1 MSKRLLEPI
10 LMGGIR
16 NNYFFNGR
24 LLSAEDLR
32 DEQAANSEGRRRL
45 GQAIGDGVVYGLY
58 VSETIGTSSK
68 SAPVITV
75 EPGLCVN
82 RRGVALAL
90 TEATDVSL
98 VRPVPPGATPS
109 SSATFQDCQPLAT
122 SVYVAGEGVYLLT
135 IGPSSGKEGRAPVSG
150 LGNSDGACNSHYTI
164 EGVQFRLI
172 PLDFTAAELSD
183 HARLRNLVAYKCYG
197 VADMQSFFRNPF
209 GPVVEGYGLLDDLRS
224 TLLTD
229 CEVPLAVLHWTAQGG
244 INFIDEWA
252 VRRPVT
258 EQPVADKWPLLFG
271 ARRVSETEAMCL
283 QFQDQIEEITL
294 KETSLDSIVAA
305 ARFKYL
311 PPVGLLP
318 IKGTGSPNG
327 FNPQKFFGDRASK
340 EIATTDG
347 NLLRALLHEALHH
360 DPIELSAPEKIQ
372 LYVIWENLQAVEG
385 LLTTQLAL
393 VFASHTLP
401 YRGVARY
408 GYGRWDISRFASSV
422 I

>member
-10 LMGGIR
+10 LTGGIR

-32 DEQAANSEGRRRL
+32 EEQAANSEGRKRL

-58 VSETIGTSSK
+58 VSETVGTSSK

-75 EPGLCVN
+75 EPGLCIN
-82 RRGVALAL
+82 RLGVTLALA
-90 TEATDVSL
+90 EATDVSL
-98 VRPVPPGATPS
+98 VRPVPPGATPAS
-109 SSATFQDCQPLAT
+109 GATFQDCQPLET

-135 IGPSSGKEGRAPVSG
+135 IGPSSSKEGRAPVSG
-150 LGNSDGACNSHYTI
+150 LGNSGGTCNSHYTV

-172 PLDFTAAELSD
+172 PLNFTAAELND

-197 VADMQSFFRNPF
+197 VEDAQGFFRNPF
-209 GPVVEGYGLLDDLRS
+209 GPVVEGYGLLDSLRS

-229 CEVPLAVLHWTAQGG
+229 CEVPLAVLHWTAQAG

-252 VRRPVT
+252 VRRSVTESPVT
-258 EQPVADKWPLLFG
+258 EKWPLLFG
-271 ARRVSETEAMCL
+271 ERRLSETEAMCL
-283 QFQDQIEEITL
+283 QFQDQVEEIAI
-294 KETSLDSIVAA
+294 KETGLDSIVATD
-305 ARFKYL
+305 RFKYL

-318 IKGTGSPNG
+318 IKGAGSPSG
-327 FNPQKFFGDRASK
+327 FSPQKFFGDLASK
-340 EIATTDG
+340 ELATIDS
-347 NLLRALLHEALHH
+347 NLVRVLLDEALHH
-360 DPIELSAPEKIQ
+360 DPIDLSAPEKVQ
-372 LYVIWENLQAVEG
+372 LYVIWENLQAVDAF
-385 LLTTQLAL
+385 LTTQLAL

-408 GYGRWDISRFASSV
+408 GYGLWDISRFAPSV

>member
-10 LMGGIR
+10 LTGGIR

-32 DEQAANSEGRRRL
+32 EEQEANTEGRKRL
-45 GQAIGDGVVYGLY
+45 GQAIGDGVVYGLH
-58 VSETIGTSSK
+58 VSETLGTSSK

-75 EPGLCVN
+75 EPGLCLN

-90 TEATDVSL
+90 AEATDVSL
-98 VRPVPPGATPS
+98 VRPVPPGTTGS
-109 SSATFQDCQPLAT
+109 SGATFQDCQPLET

-150 LGNSDGACNSHYTI
+150 LGNTGGTCNSHYTI

-172 PLDFTAAELSD
+172 PLDLTAAELSD
-183 HARLRNLVAYKCYG
+183 HARLRNHVAYKCYG
-197 VADMQSFFRNPF
+197 VADVQNFFRKPF
-209 GPVVEGYGLLDDLRS
+209 GPVVAGYGLLDGLRA

-252 VRRPVT
+252 VRRSVT
-258 EQPVADKWPLLFG
+258 EQAVTEKWLILFG
-271 ARRVSETEAMCL
+271 ERRASETEAMCL
-283 QFQDQIEEITL
+283 QFQEQVEEIAI
-294 KETSLDSIVAA
+294 KETGLDSIVATD
-305 ARFKYL
+305 RFKYL

-318 IKGTGSPNG
+318 IKGAGSPKG
-327 FNPQKFFGDRASK
+327 FNPQKFFGNRASR
-340 EIATTDG
+340 ELATIDA
-347 NLLRALLHEALHH
+347 NLVRALMHEALHH
-360 DPIELSAPEKIQ
+360 EPIDLSAPEKVQ

-385 LLTTQLAL
+385 LQTTQLAL

-408 GYGRWDISRFASSV
+408 GYGLWDISRFAPSV